1 MKNKIEKRNMTVF
14 DYKARRLGIIGAA
27 IFVLSLAVALPIAGS
42 ISTSNTKMEIEIQQL
57 KDEIRNDNIV
67 VENK

>member
-1 MKNKIEKRNMTVF
+1 MKNKIEKRNMTGF
-14 DYKARRLGIIGAA
+14 DYKARRLGIIVAA

-57 KDEIRNDNIV
+57 KDEIRNENIV